1 MSEAVREGE
10 TVTPLRL
17 SELHPFP
24 NHPFKVRDDDAMK
37 EMLESVMEHG
47 VLTPAIVRPCE
58 GGGYEIVA
66 GHRRKHA
73 CEQAGLETMPCLVR
87 VMDDDLA
94 TILMVDSN
102 IQRDDVL
109 PSEKAAAYKMKLDA
123 IRRRA
128 GRPPQKNCDQVG
140 HNFFD
145 GKKSVEIVA
154 EQAGESKTQVQ
165 RYIRLNQLSPQ
176 LQQMVDDKKIAM
188 TPAVELSYLKPEEQA
203 MLVETL
209 DGGQTAPSLSQAQRL
224 KKSSQAGGL
233 DREAIRSIME
243 DTPAQATPAP
253 PRRTAPEE
261 PASPAAPRPRRG
273 QIADDIARLK
283 DPNKVCLCTPEI
295 FLTAF
300 SELADRFRR
309 EVEVFTIP
317 YYEAVFP
324 NLSPKELD
332 ALRQQVDM
340 IRAAAE
346 EFYQNVKGLNV
357 HEE

>member
-1 MSEAVREGE
+1 MSSMSEAVREGE
-10 TVTPLRL
+10 TVTQLCL
-17 SELHPFP
+17 SELHLFP

-47 VLTPAIVRPCE
+47 ILTPAIVRPRE

-73 CEQAGLETMPCLVR
+73 CELAGLETMPCLVR
-87 VMDDDLA
+87 DMDDDLA
-94 TILMVDSN
+94 TIFMVDSN
-102 IQRDDVL
+102 IQREDVL
-109 PSEKAAAYKMKLDA
+109 PSEKAQAYKMKMSALK
-123 IRRRA
+123 RRA
-128 GRPPQKNCDQVG
+128 GRPAKDAEKNSPQVAA
-140 HNFFD
+140 NFRSD
-145 GKKSVEIVA
+145 DAVA
-154 EQAGESKTQVQ
+154 QELGISGDTVR
-165 RYIRLNQLSPQ
+165 RYVRLTELSPQ

-203 MLVETL
+203 MLLEAL
-209 DGGQTAPSLSQAQRL
+209 GGGHPAPSLSQAQRL
-224 KKSSQAGGL
+224 KKGSQAGGL
-233 DREAIRSIME
+233 DRDAIRSIME
-243 DTPAQATPAP
+243 EAPAQEVSTP

-261 PASPAAPRPRRG
+261 PTSPAAPHPRRG

-317 YYEAVFP
+317 
-324 NLSPKELD
+324 
-332 ALRQQVDM
+332 
-340 IRAAAE
+340 
-346 EFYQNVKGLNV
+346 
-357 HEE
+357 

>member
-1 MSEAVREGE
+1 MSSMSEAVREGE
-10 TVTPLRL
+10 TVTQLRL
-17 SELHPFP
+17 SELYPFP

-47 VLTPAIVRPCE
+47 ILTPAIVRPRE

-73 CEQAGLETMPCLVR
+73 CELAGLETMPCLVR
-87 VMDDDLA
+87 DMDDDLA
-94 TILMVDSN
+94 TIFMVDSN
-102 IQRDDVL
+102 IQRENIL
-109 PSEKAAAYKMKLDA
+109 PSEKAAAYKLKIEA
-123 IRRRA
+123 IKRQGARTDLTSPQVASKFRADDEVAKDIGVSGDTVRRY
-128 GRPPQKNCDQVG
+128 V
-140 HNFFD
+140 
-145 GKKSVEIVA
+145 
-154 EQAGESKTQVQ
+154 
-165 RYIRLNQLSPQ
+165 RLTELSPQ

-203 MLVETL
+203 MLLETL
-209 DGGQTAPSLSQAQRL
+209 GGGHPAPSLSQAQRL
-224 KKSSQAGGL
+224 KKGSQAGGL
-233 DREAIRSIME
+233 DRDVIRSIME
-243 DTPAQATPAP
+243 KAPAQEVSAP
-253 PRRTAPEE
+253 PKRTTPVE
-261 PASPAAPRPRRG
+261 PASPATPHPRRG

-317 YYEAVFP
+317 YYETIFP

-332 ALRQQVDM
+332 ALRQQVDA